1 MSNRRVSRYFDPI
14 EFVEE
19 NQAVSNISLICI
31 DNYKK
36 SDKKRNFE
44 CPICYENCYTKEAIT
59 TQCNHSYCATCFMS
73 IMKTAHADNRE
84 LSCALC
90 RSICTLIETSS
101 ENIFDTVSKK
111 IETLENE
118 PNKENDAHLI
128 VRNNDDHMNL
138 PFDLYELEMMDEWTV

>member
-14 EFVEE
+14 EFAGE

-31 DNYKK
+31 DNNKK
-36 SDKKRNFE
+36 SDKKGILE
-44 CPICYENCYTKEAIT
+44 CPICYENCCTQDAIT
-59 TQCNHSYCATCFMS
+59 TQCNHSYCAKCFMS
-73 IMKTAHADNRE
+73 IMNTAHADNRE

-90 RSICTLIETSS
+90 RSSCTLIETCS
-101 ENIFDTVSKK
+101 ENTFDTVSKK

-118 PNKENDAHLI
+118 PIKEDSHLI

-138 PFDLYELEMMDEWTV
+138 PFDLYELEMMDEWTD